1 MVDER
6 RLEQVWLG
14 ICRWS
19 FLQVDVRALGKQK
32 STEKSRPSS
41 PTLTTE
47 QQHLREEWRTQRKNW
62 GKSQDQDRLE
72 GWKRRLHLLIG
83 RASKICSILAILEH
97 SWELHFHFN
106 PYQLDDIW
114 TLPGPRWKAH
124 SQNLASSSYVLRA
137 HEIHTLSQVSP
148 VLHTCLVV
156 N

>member
-6 RLEQVWLG
+6 WLEQVWPG
-14 ICRWS
+14 KCRWS

-32 STEKSRPSS
+32 STEKSRPRC

-47 QQHLREEWRTQRKNW
+47 HQHLREGRRTQRKNW
-62 GKSQDQDRLE
+62 DKLHDQDRLK

-83 RASKICSILAILEH
+83 RAAKICGILAILEH

-124 SQNLASSSYVLRA
+124 PRNSESSSCVLRA